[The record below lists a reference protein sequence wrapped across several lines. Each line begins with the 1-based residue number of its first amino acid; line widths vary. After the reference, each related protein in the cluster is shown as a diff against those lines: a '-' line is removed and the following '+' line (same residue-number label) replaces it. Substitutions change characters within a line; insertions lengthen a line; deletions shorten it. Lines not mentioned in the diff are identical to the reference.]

1 MKKLFVSLLA
11 IVSLTLVLSSC
22 NYSAKYQA
30 AMNQALVKAYTG
42 TANESLPLTFG
53 GTGTVKTIT
62 FENGT
67 VTISFEVN
75 EEYADPSLMSGS
87 KEDLLGIMSYNK
99 EIQSLLDSLP
109 GMGTALAIEYRGNK
123 SGKSGSVNLTA
134 DEVANLACLNVSR
147 EKAANMIIE
156 SAVKMESKNM
166 PKEIEPQINLT
177 QVLWEGNTLVFIV
190 TLDSKVFTM
199 EGLQAANISGLEN
212 VTQNII
218 ARGDLCSLPFIEAM
232 NAQKKSIVYRFKL
245 DNNDFTRD
253 IVLDSKFDLKTIVS
267 KSKFK

>member
-1 MKKLFVSLLA
+1 
-11 IVSLTLVLSSC
+11 
-22 NYSAKYQA
+22 
-30 AMNQALVKAYTG
+30 
-42 TANESLPLTFG
+42 
-53 GTGTVKTIT
+53 
-62 FENGT
+62 GT

-218 ARGDLCSLPFIEAM
+218 ARG
-232 NAQKKSIVYRFKL
+232 
-245 DNNDFTRD
+245 
-253 IVLDSKFDLKTIVS
+253 
-267 KSKFK
+267 